1 MLTSRHFEI
10 ESDLSKP
17 QSSWCRRL
25 FTTVASSTL
34 LQPTRTPSGSVYRR
48 LLSTTIILQR

>member
-1 MLTSRHFEI
+1 MLTFET

-25 FTTVASSTL
+25 FTTLASSAL
-34 LQPTRTPSGSVYRR
+34 MQPTCIPSGSVYRR